1 MFHSCLCMC
10 CSSLLNVVF
19 SFQMKP
25 EISISLCFIYVRLL
39 DPEILTANHPESRGD
54 PHFLVMAP
62 TRELAVQ
69 IEEEAVKFG
78 RRVLGVLDVDG

>member
-1 MFHSCLCMC
+1 MD
-10 CSSLLNVVF
+10 
-19 SFQMKP
+19 
-25 EISISLCFIYVRLL
+25 SLCFIYVRLL